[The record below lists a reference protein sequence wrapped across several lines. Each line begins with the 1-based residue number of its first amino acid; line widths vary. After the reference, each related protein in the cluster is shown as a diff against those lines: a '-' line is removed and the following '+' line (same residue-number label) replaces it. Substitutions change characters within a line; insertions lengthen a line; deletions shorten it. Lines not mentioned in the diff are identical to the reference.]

1 MPAQAASEPALA
13 GSEPAGAHGGAGRR
27 GGPFRRTPLARLLAA
42 AYPAGLAGIDAVA
55 AVVVVLVAAPGE
67 PGPAAAVTAAVALVC
82 VNAQGGLL
90 RAPRELSLLRDAR
103 PLAGRTALL
112 AVVAGTL
119 CAAPSAPSALST
131 ASGPRF
137 PAVPPGVPGGEAVA
151 GTVMGWAAA
160 AIAGTA
166 VALAGRALAHAAV
179 RSFRTRRTAARPALI
194 VGGGP
199 LSLQIAGILQR
210 HGEFGLIP
218 IGRVDTGISTAERP
232 GELPAELPVLGDC
245 EDLSRILWDHG
256 IGTVV
261 VNAEEVERAWLDVIV
276 RICFALRCETLLM
289 LSPIDALSVDG
300 ARVEHL
306 AGMPCVRLPRPR
318 HEGLARHVKRAFD
331 AAAALAALLLLLPVL
346 AACALAVRLD
356 TGPGVIFRQ
365 RRVGLDGRE
374 FVLLK
379 FRTLLPADDHEA
391 DTRWSVDGDERLKPV
406 GRFLRDTCLDELP
419 QLWNVVRGDMS
430 LVGPRPERPHFVR
443 HFAGRCPGYTLRHRM
458 RGGMTGWSQVHGLRG
473 DTSIDLRARY
483 DNHYIDGWSLG
494 SDLKILLKTV
504 RVVLLG
510 NRR

>member
-1 MPAQAASEPALA
+1 M
-13 GSEPAGAHGGAGRR
+13 GRR
-27 GGPFRRTPLARLLAA
+27 GDRGDRRRPGGTGPRPRGRPVVPDE
-42 AYPAGLAGIDAVA
+42 AYGG
-55 AVVVVLVAAPGE
+55 APG
-67 PGPAAAVTAAVALVC
+67 AHRRR
-82 VNAQGGLL
+82 
-90 RAPRELSLLRDAR
+90 RA
-103 PLAGRTALL
+103 
-112 AVVAGTL
+112 
-119 CAAPSAPSALST
+119 
-131 ASGPRF
+131 
-137 PAVPPGVPGGEAVA
+137 
-151 GTVMGWAAA
+151 
-160 AIAGTA
+160 
-166 VALAGRALAHAAV
+166 ALAPDRRHSPTA
-179 RSFRTRRTAARPALI
+179 RRIRTYSHWPRRY
-194 VGGGP
+194 
-199 LSLQIAGILQR
+199 R
-210 HGEFGLIP
+210 HFHC
-218 IGRVDTGISTAERP
+218 RTS